1 MYNIDHMLKSAVGQ
15 CASDIFIIS
24 GLPISY
30 KIRGKITAQSNE
42 IILPPV
48 SKDIIT
54 EIYRY
59 ADRNITSLLET
70 GDDDFSMS
78 VPGLSRFRVCAY
90 KQRGSLAAIIR
101 MVNFDIP
108 DYSEL
113 NISEEVIK
121 TVCSATKGLILV
133 TGPAGS
139 GKTTTLACMIDELNK
154 TRSGHIIT
162 LEDPIEYIHRNK
174 KCVISQREIKSDTD
188 NYINALRASLRQ
200 SPDIILVGEM
210 RDYETIKFAM
220 TAAETGHLVISTL
233 HTVGAVNTIDRIID
247 VFPANQQ
254 SQIRIQLSMLLHSV
268 ISQQLIPTLSGEIIP
283 AFEIMHLNG
292 AIRNL
297 IRDFKVHQIDTI
309 IYSSAKEGMICMDTY
324 IFDLWRRNIIN
335 SDNALLYSINREVME
350 KKLGNQ

>member
-1 MYNIDHMLKSAVGQ
+1 MMYNIDDLLKSAVSQ
-15 CASDIFIIS
+15 NASDLFIIS
-24 GLPISY
+24 GLPVSY
-30 KIRGKITAQSNE
+30 KIHGKIIPQSDE
-42 IILPPV
+42 MILPPIT
-48 SKDIIT
+48 KYIID

-59 ADRNITSLLET
+59 AGRSMDSLLET

-101 MVNFDIP
+101 TVKFDIP
-108 DYSEL
+108 GYAEL
-113 NISEEVIK
+113 NISDEVIK
-121 TVCSATKGLILV
+121 TVCTATKGLILV

-162 LEDPIEYIHRNK
+162 LEDPIEYIHRNI

-188 NYINALRASLRQ
+188 NYITALRACLRQ
-200 SPDIILVGEM
+200 SPDIILIGEM
-210 RDYETIKFAM
+210 RDYETIKLAM

-254 SQIRIQLSMLLHSV
+254 SQIRIQLSMLLSSV
-268 ISQQLIPTLSGEIIP
+268 ISQQLIPTMSGETVP
-283 AFEIMHLNG
+283 AFEIMHVNG
-292 AIRNL
+292 AIRNM
-297 IRDFKVHQIDTI
+297 IRDSKVHQIDSVI
-309 IYSSAKEGMICMDTY
+309 HSSSKEGMISMDSY
-324 IFDLWRRNIIN
+324 LFDLRLRNII
-335 SDNALLYSINREVME
+335 SADNALLYCAGREAME
-350 KKLGNQ
+350 KKISL